1 MDYNNISRFVK
12 IKNVKKIKMNSK
24 VYNLK
29 CQPYDYFIANN
40 VLVHNCDS
48 KYAKEGKEMTTKDII
63 DLIDNN
69 CQNVT
74 ITGGE
79 PLLQPE
85 IEDLV
90 KELTHQGKT
99 IHIETNGTIF
109 RPLIIGFCTFI
120 VSPKPD
126 FLNPRY
132 LDVLRK
138 WSQHATFKFVI
149 RDRKDFDEALRLCSL
164 IDVKDNVYFMPEGVK
179 EEDIKPKLLQLV
191 EWVKEIGYGRV
202 TPRLQIYLFGNARGT

>member
-1 MDYNNISRFVK
+1 MRISEIFYSVQGEGPQLG
-12 IKNVKKIKMNSK
+12 MPSW
-24 VYNLK
+24 
-29 CQPYDYFIANN
+29 FIRTSGCD
-40 VLVHNCDS
+40 LSCDFCDS
-48 KYAKEGKEMTTKDII
+48 KYAKEGNEFTVNEIIEMVNK
-63 DLIDNN
+63 NN
-69 CQNVT
+69 CNNVV

-90 KELTHQGKT
+90 KELTHQGKK
-99 IHIETNGTIF
+99 IYIETNGTIF
-109 RPLIIGFCTFI
+109 RPLIIGFATFI

-138 WSQHATFKFVI
+138 WAQHATFKFVI
-149 RDRKDFDEALRLCSL
+149 RDRKDFDEALRLCAL
-164 IDVKDNVYFMPEGVK
+164 VDVKDNVYFMPEGVK
-179 EEDIKPKLLQLV
+179 EEDIKPRLLELV

-202 TPRLQIYLFGNARGT
+202 TPRFQIYLFGNKRAT

>member
-1 MDYNNISRFVK
+1 MLISEVFYSVQGEGPQIGMPAWFIRLSGCNLACDY
-12 IKNVKKIKMNSK
+12 
-24 VYNLK
+24 
-29 CQPYDYFIANN
+29 
-40 VLVHNCDS
+40 CDS
-48 KYAKEGKEMTTKDII
+48 KYAKDGKEMTIKDII
-63 DLIDNN
+63 KRIDNQ
-69 CQNVT
+69 CQNVV

-99 IHIETNGTIF
+99 IYIETNGTIF
-109 RPLIIGFCTFI
+109 RPLIVGFCTFI

-126 FLNPRY
+126 FLNARY

-149 RDRKDFDEALRLCSL
+149 RDRADFDQALKLCSL
-164 IDVKDNVYFMPEGVK
+164 IDVRDNVYFMPEGVK

-202 TPRLQIYLFGNARGT
+202 THRFQIYLFGNERGT